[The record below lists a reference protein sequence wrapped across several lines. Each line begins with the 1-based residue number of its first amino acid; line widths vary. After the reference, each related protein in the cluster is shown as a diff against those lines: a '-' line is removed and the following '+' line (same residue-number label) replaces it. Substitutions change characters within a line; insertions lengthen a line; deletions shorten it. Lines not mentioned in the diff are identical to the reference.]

1 MEKDVDNK
9 KQNDEKKTK
18 ALEIKKKMINDF
30 ARSFDELV
38 LNEQEKA
45 KKQGISMFEKNMY
58 HKMGISKAAFQN
70 YKKGYIDGLESNE
83 NQGRLP
89 GAVELYKIHEYFNV
103 PYSYLFGEAPIKNI
117 DNLEIG
123 FALGLDDESIEI
135 LNSLKKKASV
145 ETINENYEAYAKLFL
160 INNLIHDD
168 KFLSYLA
175 TYFSITLGRNIL
187 DEKYKDI
194 DGYSKLSMRDDI
206 FEMTKFGIMSNWLS
220 NLDKIV
226 EGTDVPLRIKLH
238 AEEQALKYG
247 GKMQDVIKKTKS
259 NEKK

>member
-1 MEKDVDNK
+1 M
-9 KQNDEKKTK
+9 
-18 ALEIKKKMINDF
+18 
-30 ARSFDELV
+30 
-38 LNEQEKA
+38 
-45 KKQGISMFEKNMY
+45 
-58 HKMGISKAAFQN
+58 
-70 YKKGYIDGLESNE
+70 
-83 NQGRLP
+83 
-89 GAVELYKIHEYFNV
+89 
-103 PYSYLFGEAPIKNI
+103 
-117 DNLEIG
+117 
-123 FALGLDDESIEI
+123 
-135 LNSLKKKASV
+135 
-145 ETINENYEAYAKLFL
+145 